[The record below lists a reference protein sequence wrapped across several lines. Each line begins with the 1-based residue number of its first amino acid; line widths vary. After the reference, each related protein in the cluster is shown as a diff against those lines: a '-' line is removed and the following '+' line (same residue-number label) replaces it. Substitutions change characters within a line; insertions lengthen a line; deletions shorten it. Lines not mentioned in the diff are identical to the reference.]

1 MHYTSLNWLG
11 QARTEDAIET
21 AQAGVALCREAGDL
35 FVLGLL
41 LNTLAEARRASG
53 ELAEAEAL
61 AREGVT
67 CKHAF
72 DDRRGVAALVETLAW
87 IASDRPDPE
96 RAATLLGC
104 AQGLRDSMA
113 IPILAPLI
121 AGHEACEKR
130 TRALSGGRAFDRA
143 FHGGA
148 AMPVADAVDYALDRT
163 EPKPPAVA
171 ETSMTTLSRREMEVA
186 RLVAEGLTNREIASR
201 LFISN
206 RTVETHLTNILNK
219 LGVSSRT
226 QLARW
231 VTAQPT

>member
-72 DDRRGVAALVETLAW
+72 DDRRGVAALV
-87 IASDRPDPE
+87 
-96 RAATLLGC
+96 
-104 AQGLRDSMA
+104 
-113 IPILAPLI
+113 
-121 AGHEACEKR
+121 
-130 TRALSGGRAFDRA
+130 
-143 FHGGA
+143 
-148 AMPVADAVDYALDRT
+148 
-163 EPKPPAVA
+163 
-171 ETSMTTLSRREMEVA
+171 
-186 RLVAEGLTNREIASR
+186 
-201 LFISN
+201 
-206 RTVETHLTNILNK
+206 
-219 LGVSSRT
+219 
-226 QLARW
+226 
-231 VTAQPT
+231 